1 MISNGKDYSA
11 GAVKHAFWFMEFKK
25 VVSLRLEGRS
35 WEEVKELN
43 DTENLFGAPTPAR
56 AKQIWNTVSARV
68 KALDDSF
75 YQVFEQCDL
84 ASQKLFALVALMAN
98 DRLFAE
104 FVFEV
109 IREKMI
115 IGINEYS
122 PSDVRLFY
130 KNKQEQSEKAAK
142 WTDQTLER
150 LGQNYRNFL
159 FEAGVSDNGKTVRKI
174 LKPLLDPEMERW
186 LQEQQMEYYLKALKG
201 ER

>member
-1 MISNGKDYSA
+1 MRSNGKDYSA

-25 VVSLRLEGRS
+25 VVSLRREGRS

-84 ASQKLFALVALMAN
+84 ASQKLFALVELMAS

-104 FVFEV
+104 FVYEV

-122 PSDVRLFY
+122 TSDVRLFY
-130 KNKQEQSEKAAK
+130 KNKQEQSEKAAG

-150 LGQNYRNFL
+150 LGQSYRNFL

-186 LQEQQMEYYLKALKG
+186 LQEQQMEHYLKALKG

>member
-1 MISNGKDYSA
+1 MITNGKDYSA
-11 GAVKHAFWFMEFKK
+11 GAVKQAFWFMEFKK

-68 KALDDSF
+68 KALDESF

-84 ASQKLFALVALMAN
+84 ASQKLFALVALMVN

-104 FVFEV
+104 FVYEV

-122 PSDVRLFY
+122 PGDIRLFY
-130 KNKQEQSEKAAK
+130 KSKQEQNEKAAK

-150 LGQNYRNFL
+150 LGQSYRNFL
-159 FEAGVSDNGKTVRKI
+159 FEAGVSDNGRTVRRI
-174 LKPLLDPEMERW
+174 LKPLPDPEMERW

>member
-1 MISNGKDYSA
+1 MRSNGKDYSA

-25 VVSLRLEGRS
+25 VVSLRREGRS

-84 ASQKLFALVALMAN
+84 ASQKLFALVALMAS

-104 FVFEV
+104 FVYEV

-122 PSDVRLFY
+122 TSDVRLFY
-130 KNKQEQSEKAAK
+130 KNKQEQSEKAAG

-150 LGQNYRNFL
+150 LGQSYRNFL
-159 FEAGVSDNGKTVRKI
+159 YEAGMTDNGREIRKI
-174 LKPLLDPEMERW
+174 LKPILDPEMERW
-186 LQEQQMEYYLKALKG
+186 LEDQHMDYCLKALKG
-201 ER
+201 VR